1 MSSVTRLAADATSCN
16 NIDRMLLVY
25 RAIVH

>member
-1 MSSVTRLAADATSCN
+1 MARPAQDATTCN
-16 NIDRMLLVY
+16 NIDRMLQVY